1 MALETAEMQNAPG
14 EDQVSYISILQL
26 RVQQITNFHLLEK
39 N

>member
-1 MALETAEMQNAPG
+1 MALEIAEMQNAPG

-26 RVQQITNFHLLEK
+26 WGQQITNSHLMEK